1 VGSSH
6 GWNKIV
12 VNGTGSSNRT
22 KGRRVL
28 MKNEPARESERE
40 REMEEVI

>member
-1 VGSSH
+1 VGRSR

-22 KGRRVL
+22 KERTVL
-28 MKNEPARESERE
+28 MKNERERERE
-40 REMEEVI
+40 REMEEGM